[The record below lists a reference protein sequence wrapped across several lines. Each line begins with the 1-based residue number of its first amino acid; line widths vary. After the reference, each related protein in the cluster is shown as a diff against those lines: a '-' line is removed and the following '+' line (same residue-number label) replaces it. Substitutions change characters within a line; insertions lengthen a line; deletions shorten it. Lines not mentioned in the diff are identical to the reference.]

1 MPQADAPIGA
11 ALLVDDDSAFRITMQ
26 SALRRRGILTRT
38 AATVAEGLALLED
51 DAVDLVVLDYRMPQ
65 EDGLAAL
72 EQYRARSPDTT
83 IVMLTGFGDIPL
95 AVTALRRG
103 ADLFLTKPIE
113 VDRLLAEVQEARAE
127 PRASTHLPMPPPS
140 LNLEQMERHAITA
153 AMHQSGGLV
162 ARAARL
168 LGINR
173 RTLQRKLKR
182 MR

>member
-1 MPQADAPIGA
+1 
-11 ALLVDDDSAFRITMQ
+11 LTSVETVLVVDDDSAFRITLQ
-26 SALRRRGILTRT
+26 SALRRRGIVART

-51 DAVDLVVLDYRMPQ
+51 DPVDLVILDYRMPG
-65 EDGLAAL
+65 EDGLSAL
-72 EQYRARSPDTT
+72 EKYRARAPETT

-103 ADLFLTKPIE
+103 ADLFLTKPVEI
-113 VDRLLAEVQEARAE
+113 DRLLSEVDEAKAE
-127 PRASTHLPMPPPS
+127 PRASGHLPMPALA
-140 LNLEQMERHAITA
+140 LNLDELEKSAITA
-153 AMHQSGGLV
+153 AMQKSGGLV

-173 RTLQRKLKR
+173 RTLQRKLKK

>member
-1 MPQADAPIGA
+1 MPGIEA

-26 SALRRRGILTRT
+26 SALRRRGILART

-51 DAVDLVVLDYRMPQ
+51 DPVDLVVLDYRMPH
-65 EDGLAAL
+65 EDGIAAL
-72 EQYRARSPDTT
+72 EQYRVRSPETT

-95 AVTALRRG
+95 AVMALRRG

-113 VDRLLAEVQEARAE
+113 VDRLLSEVAEARAE
-127 PRASTHLPMPPPS
+127 PRATAHLPAPALS
-140 LNLEQMERHAITA
+140 LNLDELERHAITA
-153 AMHQSGGLV
+153 AMQQSGGLV

-173 RTLQRKLKR
+173 RTLQRKLKKWK
-182 MR
+182 

>member
-1 MPQADAPIGA
+1 MALTDAA
-11 ALLVDDDSAFRITMQ
+11 VSTALLVDDDAAFRITMQ
-26 SALRRRGILTRT
+26 SALRRRGILAKT
-38 AATVAEGLALLED
+38 AATVAEGLTLLED
-51 DAVDLVVLDYRMPQ
+51 DPVDLVILDYRMPQ
-65 EDGLAAL
+65 EDGLAAI
-72 EQYRARSPDTT
+72 EKYRGRRPDTT
-83 IVMLTGFGDIPL
+83 IVMLSGYGDIPL

-113 VDRLLAEVQEARAE
+113 VDRLLSEVLEARSE
-127 PRASTHLPMPPPS
+127 PRATAHLPMPPLS

>member
-1 MPQADAPIGA
+1 MSAIET

-26 SALRRRGILTRT
+26 SALRRRGIVTRT
-38 AATVAEGLALLED
+38 AATVTEGLALIED
-51 DAVDLVVLDYRMPQ
+51 DPVDLVVLDYRMPE
-65 EDGLAAL
+65 EDGIGAL
-72 EQYRARSPDTT
+72 EKYRSRSSDTT

-113 VDRLLAEVQEARAE
+113 IDRLLAEVSEARAE
-127 PRASTHLPMPPPS
+127 PRASLHLPMPAPS
-140 LNLEQMERHAITA
+140 LNLDELERNAITA

-182 MR
+182 MK